1 MPSPPCQCSYFVCP
15 TLYLSRLLCFCFSRS
30 SHSPPPA
37 WRWRLPCRVILAG
50 TASPLWSG
58 SWYATPNASSMHRRS
73 SSANVLLPR
82 RIGLLASTIT
92 VSVGRFYAELQ
103 GLIFLGL
110 SLLLTAVLTLPLSIV
125 TALLILVA
133 IWLIVASLNSDT
145 SQAEAGEWFLIIGL
159 LLGALWMGLSCH
171 KPRQRTKAPYSVDRF
186 QVCISIH
193 RWRAHCTSC
202 NHSPDQTS
210 SIL

>member
-1 MPSPPCQCSYFVCP
+1 VLFLLVLC
-15 TLYLSRLLCFCFSRS
+15 LYVIGKAASAALEL
-30 SHSPPPA
+30 
-37 WRWRLPCRVILAG
+37 VILAG

-186 QVCISIH
+186 QLKTLRLNSLHDWLLMNANVA
-193 RWRAHCTSC
+193 RNLAERAAGYSTAAKS
-202 NHSPDQTS
+202 Q
-210 SIL
+210 